1 MENNHGPGR
10 KASDDA
16 PGTDSAASGRD
27 ETDSSPT
34 VLVALSNP
42 RTESALVTLAG
53 VLATQRGGSV
63 LAIHV
68 VRVPDQ
74 TALEAAVE
82 NERLGAE
89 SERLLEAAK
98 RDAESIGV
106 ETETRTILSHRGIEE
121 VFDAARRTDASAVLM
136 GYGGA
141 RFLGGRVE
149 NPIEELANSLPCDFL
164 VLNDRGFDP
173 SRVLLPTAGGYSS
186 SLSAEVARALRDIL
200 GADVSVL
207 YVAEDGD
214 IEAGREFIT
223 DWALEHRLTD
233 ADMLVESGDIEA
245 AIERNATDHS
255 LVVIGA
261 TGRGLLARVVG
272 GSLTFSVLENLDV
285 SVLVAER
292 PSDRSI
298 LERLFG
304 R

>member
-1 MENNHGPGR
+1 M
-10 KASDDA
+10 
-16 PGTDSAASGRD
+16 
-27 ETDSSPT
+27 
-34 VLVALSNP
+34 
-42 RTESALVTLAG
+42 
-53 VLATQRGGSV
+53 
-63 LAIHV
+63 
-68 VRVPDQ
+68 
-74 TALEAAVE
+74 
-82 NERLGAE
+82 
-89 SERLLEAAK
+89 LEAAK

-136 GYGGA
+136 GYGDA

-186 SLSAEVARALRDIL
+186 GLSAEVARALRDIL

-223 DWALEHRLTD
+223 EWALEHRLTD

-261 TGRGLLARVVG
+261 TGQGLLARAIG
-272 GSLTFSVLENLDV
+272 GSLTFSILENLDI